1 MQLEDIKYALPAII
15 FAHLGKF
22 ITDYIAQKKY
32 LKFTTKELMFKPYLR
47 IFIQQFVVIISF
59 FFIVFDNGA
68 GLIAA
73 VLLIVFRLIVDLFFE
88 SIKENSAILDSL
100 SVKLANEK
108 ATADD
113 IKKQLISYTE

>member
-1 MQLEDIKYALPAII
+1 
-15 FAHLGKF
+15 
-22 ITDYIAQKKY
+22 
-32 LKFTTKELMFKPYLR
+32 MFKPYLR
-47 IFIQQFVVIISF
+47 IFIQQIVVIISF